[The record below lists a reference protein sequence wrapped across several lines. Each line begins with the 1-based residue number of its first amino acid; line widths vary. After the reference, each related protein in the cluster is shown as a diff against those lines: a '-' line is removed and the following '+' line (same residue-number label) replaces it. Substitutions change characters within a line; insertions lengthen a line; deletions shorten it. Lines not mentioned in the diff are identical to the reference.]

1 MSKGDRAS
9 VFAALGDPVRLELLA
24 RIGDGSSITQLAAG
38 LPITRQA
45 VSRHLRVLE
54 CAKLIKAR
62 RLGREMRF
70 VAHPARLRQVKDW
83 LDDVARQWDGTLG
96 RLRVHVERKTHS

>member
-1 MSKGDRAS
+1 MSKADRAT

-24 RIGDGSSITQLAAG
+24 RMRDGGSITKLADG

-45 VSRHLRVLE
+45 VTRHLRVLE
-54 CAKLIKAR
+54 GARLVEAR
-62 RLGREMRF
+62 RRGRETQF
-70 VAHPARLRQVKDW
+70 VARPARLSQAKGW

-96 RLRVHVERKTHS
+96 RLQKHVEKKSR

>member
-9 VFAALGDPVRLELLA
+9 VFAALGDPMRLMLLA

-45 VSRHLRVLE
+45 VTRHLRVLE
-54 CAKLIKAR
+54 HAKLVEAR
-62 RLGREMRF
+62 RFGREMRF
-70 VAHPARLRQVKDW
+70 VARPARLRQAKAW

-96 RLRVHVERKTHS
+96 RLKAHVEGKKH

>member
-9 VFAALGDPVRLELLA
+9 VFAALGDPVRLKLLT
-24 RIGDGSSITQLAAG
+24 RIGEGGSITRLAAG

-45 VSRHLRVLE
+45 VTRHLRVLE
-54 CAKLIKAR
+54 RAKLIEAR
-62 RLGREMRF
+62 RRGREMQF
-70 VAHPARLRQVKDW
+70 VVRPARLRQAKDW

-96 RLRVHVERKTHS
+96 RLKVHVEREKD